1 MKQNQALTPT
11 TPKKHVPCNA
21 SRRGEENE
29 GPREEKGLSL
39 MPTLPPLFHEAG
51 YTLEIYGKLL
61 FLSISPFQSRGHH
74 TLPHG

>member
-11 TPKKHVPCNA
+11 IPKKHVPCNA

-29 GPREEKGLSL
+29 GPQEEKGLSL
-39 MPTLPPLFHEAG
+39 MPALPPLFHEAG
-51 YTLEIYGKLL
+51 YTLEIYRKIP

-74 TLPHG
+74 TLSHG